1 MEVVPVRRSG
11 GEGTLTPDAWRGQL
25 GSFDWIVIAVPST
38 PETRH
43 MIGEAELAAMRSNA
57 VLVNIARGDVVDQ
70 GALVAA
76 LGTKQI
82 EAALLDVT
90 DPEPLPSDHP
100 LWELDNAQIT
110 MHLSGRAQTRMF
122 QRSADRF
129 IENLGRWQRGEQVEP
144 QLDLALGY

>member
-11 GEGTLTPDAWRGQL
+11 AEGALTPDAWRGEL
-25 GSFDWIVIAVPST
+25 GSFDWVVLAVPST

-43 MIGEAELAAMRSNA
+43 MIGAVELAAMRPNA

-76 LGTKQI
+76 LDKKQI

-90 DPEPLPSDHP
+90 DPEPLPPDHP
-100 LWELDNAQIT
+100 LWELDNAQVT
-110 MHLSGRAQTRMF
+110 MHLSGRAQTKMF

-129 IENLGRWQRGEQVEP
+129 VENLERWQRGEPVEP